1 MHNVENVVHWQA
13 VLVLN
18 LSLLQIEVATLI
30 IINALQFVMMIP
42 MMFVRNLLKLWSM
55 MY

>member
-30 IINALQFVMMIP
+30 NALQFVMMIP